1 MAQRI
6 HLSTMSE
13 MLSRPDPVDLVV
25 LTKEGRVLTL
35 ENCVGLKYDKY
46 RGTRRIKMLS
56 SGQIRTIRDILVM
69 SINGCEVM
77 I

>member
-6 HLSTMSE
+6 HLSTMSD

-46 RGTRRIKMLS
+46 RGTRRI
-56 SGQIRTIRDILVM
+56 
-69 SINGCEVM
+69 
-77 I
+77 